1 MVWISARSDSSSA
14 GEVGEVSTAL
24 DDELLAVGVEAL
36 GPLMLAGADGF
47 GGATGTAAVK
57 GSILGRKDELMSPI
71 PTKKSS
77 GERLEQMLKSKGK
90 TYKG

>member
-1 MVWISARSDSSSA
+1 VVWISARSDSSSA

-36 GPLMLAGADGF
+36 GPLMLAGADDF
-47 GGATGTAAVK
+47 GVTGTAAVK

>member
-36 GPLMLAGADGF
+36 GPLMLAGADDF
-47 GGATGTAAVK
+47 GVTGTAAVK